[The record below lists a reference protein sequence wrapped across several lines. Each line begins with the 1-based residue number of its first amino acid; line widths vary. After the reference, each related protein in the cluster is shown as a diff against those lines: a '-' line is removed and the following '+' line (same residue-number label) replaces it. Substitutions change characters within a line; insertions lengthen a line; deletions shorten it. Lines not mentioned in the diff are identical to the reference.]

1 MHSSSSITRTVFM
14 GASWPAGE
22 ARAMAFSLPLNIPN
36 FCHDSATWGR
46 SCTTARRMTSKL
58 RLGRIVQEMTTETT
72 LRALRIMVTVLRE
85 EGHDVRG
92 FYQAGDALRAIRE
105 FDPDAVLLDIN
116 MPDLNGFTAAQE
128 IRDRYGVRKPLLI
141 AITGVFTRGP
151 DRILTQLAGFD
162 HHLVKPY
169 EMSDVL
175 KLLAP
180 LRSRICQQ

>member
-1 MHSSSSITRTVFM
+1 
-14 GASWPAGE
+14 
-22 ARAMAFSLPLNIPN
+22 
-36 FCHDSATWGR
+36 
-46 SCTTARRMTSKL
+46 MTSKL

-72 LRALRIMVTVLRE
+72 LRALRIMVADDDADTVTTLVTVLRE

>member
-1 MHSSSSITRTVFM
+1 
-14 GASWPAGE
+14 
-22 ARAMAFSLPLNIPN
+22 
-36 FCHDSATWGR
+36 
-46 SCTTARRMTSKL
+46 
-58 RLGRIVQEMTTETT
+58 MTTETT
-72 LRALRIMVTVLRE
+72 PRTLRIMVADDDADTVTTLTTVLRE

-92 FYQAGDALRAIRE
+92 YQQAGDALRAIRE

-116 MPDLNGFTAAQE
+116 MPDLNGFTVAQE
-128 IRDRYGVRKPLLI
+128 IRDRYGVRRPLLI

-180 LRSRICQQ
+180 LRGRICQQ

>member
-1 MHSSSSITRTVFM
+1 MPR
-14 GASWPAGE
+14 P
-22 ARAMAFSLPLNIPN
+22 
-36 FCHDSATWGR
+36 
-46 SCTTARRMTSKL
+46 
-58 RLGRIVQEMTTETT
+58 
-72 LRALRIMVTVLRE
+72 LRIMVADDDADTVTTLMTVLRE
-85 EGHDVRG
+85 EGHEVRG
-92 FYQAGDALRAIRE
+92 YLQAGDALRAIRE
-105 FDPDAVLLDIN
+105 FDPDAVVLDIN

-128 IRDRYGVRKPLLI
+128 IRDRYGVRRPLLI

>member
-1 MHSSSSITRTVFM
+1 
-14 GASWPAGE
+14 
-22 ARAMAFSLPLNIPN
+22 
-36 FCHDSATWGR
+36 
-46 SCTTARRMTSKL
+46 MT
-58 RLGRIVQEMTTETT
+58 IETT
-72 LRALRIMVTVLRE
+72 PRALRIMVADDDADTVTTLTTVLRE

-92 FYQAGDALRAIRE
+92 YQQAGDALRAIRE

-116 MPDLNGFTAAQE
+116 MPDLNGFTVAQE
-128 IRDRYGVRKPLLI
+128 IRDRYGVRRPLLI

-162 HHLVKPY
+162 HHVVKPY

-180 LRSRICQQ
+180 LRGRICQQ

>member
-1 MHSSSSITRTVFM
+1 MVADDDADTV
-14 GASWPAGE
+14 
-22 ARAMAFSLPLNIPN
+22 
-36 FCHDSATWGR
+36 
-46 SCTTARRMTSKL
+46 
-58 RLGRIVQEMTTETT
+58 TT
-72 LRALRIMVTVLRE
+72 LTTVLRE

-92 FYQAGDALRAIRE
+92 YEQAGDVLHAIRD

-128 IRDRYGVRKPLLI
+128 IRDRYGVRRPLLI

-169 EMSDVL
+169 ETSHLL

-180 LRSRICQQ
+180 LRGRICQQ

>member
-1 MHSSSSITRTVFM
+1 
-14 GASWPAGE
+14 
-22 ARAMAFSLPLNIPN
+22 
-36 FCHDSATWGR
+36 
-46 SCTTARRMTSKL
+46 
-58 RLGRIVQEMTTETT
+58 MTTETT
-72 LRALRIMVTVLRE
+72 PRALRIMVADDDADTVTTLTTVLRE

-92 FYQAGDALRAIRE
+92 YHQAGDALRAIRE
-105 FDPDAVLLDIN
+105 FDPDAVVLDIN

-128 IRDRYGVRKPLLI
+128 IRDRYGMRRPLLI

>member
-1 MHSSSSITRTVFM
+1 
-14 GASWPAGE
+14 
-22 ARAMAFSLPLNIPN
+22 
-36 FCHDSATWGR
+36 
-46 SCTTARRMTSKL
+46 
-58 RLGRIVQEMTTETT
+58 MTTETT
-72 LRALRIMVTVLRE
+72 PRALRIMVADDDPDTVTTLMTVLQE
-85 EGHDVRG
+85 EGHNVRG
-92 FYQAGDALRAIRE
+92 YHQAGDALRAIRE

-128 IRDRYGVRKPLLI
+128 IRDRYGVRRPLLI